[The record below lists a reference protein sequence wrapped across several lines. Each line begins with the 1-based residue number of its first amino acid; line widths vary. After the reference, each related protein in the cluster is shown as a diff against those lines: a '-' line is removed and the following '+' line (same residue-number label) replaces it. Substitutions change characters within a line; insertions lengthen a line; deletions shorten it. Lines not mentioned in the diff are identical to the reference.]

1 MIDFS
6 LPQELVD
13 LKQRVDHF
21 IREKIVPLERDPRQG
36 PHGPGED
43 LRRELIALGRAAGLL
58 SPHAPVKWGGL
69 GLDHRAMAVVFEAAG
84 WSPLGPLALNI
95 MAPDE
100 GNTNLLD
107 KVATDEQKER
117 WLRPLVAGEIRTAFS
132 MTEPDDGA
140 GSDPNLMKTTARRHG
155 DEFVIAG
162 RKWLIS
168 GASGASLNIVMARTL
183 GEDGS
188 DRGATMF
195 LVDMDAPGFRIV
207 RQLETLDSN
216 MPGGHAEV
224 EFDDVRVGAERILG
238 QIGRGFRNA
247 QVRLGPARLTH
258 CMRWLG
264 AARRCHAIA
273 ADYARRRHA
282 FGKLIGEHQGVG
294 FQLADNASDLHL
306 CRLAIRH
313 SAWLL
318 DRGEKARN
326 ETSLCKVFCSEALG
340 RVVDRSLQIL
350 GGLGITGDTVVE
362 RIYRDIRAFRIYDG
376 PSEVHRFA
384 LARAIMS
391 GDPALSDPIA

>member
-1 MIDFS
+1 
-6 LPQELVD
+6 
-13 LKQRVDHF
+13 
-21 IREKIVPLERDPRQG
+21 
-36 PHGPGED
+36 
-43 LRRELIALGRAAGLL
+43 
-58 SPHAPVKWGGL
+58 
-69 GLDHRAMAVVFEAAG
+69 
-84 WSPLGPLALNI
+84 
-95 MAPDE
+95 
-100 GNTNLLD
+100 
-107 KVATDEQKER
+107 
-117 WLRPLVAGEIRTAFS
+117 

-140 GSDPNLMKTTARRHG
+140 GSDPSLMKTTARRHG
-155 DEFVIAG
+155 DEFVISG
-162 RKWLIS
+162 RKWLITGAP
-168 GASGASLNIVMARTL
+168 GASINIVMARTL
-183 GEDGS
+183 DEDGT

-207 RQLETLDSN
+207 RQLETLDN
-216 MPGGHAEV
+216 NTPGGHAEV
-224 EFDDVRVGAERILG
+224 EFDEVRVSSERVLG
-238 QIGRGFRNA
+238 QVGHGFRNA

-306 CRLAIRH
+306 CRLER
-313 SAWLL
+313 
-318 DRGEKARN
+318 ARN

-350 GGLGITGDTVVE
+350 GGLGITADTVVE

-391 GDPALSDPIA
+391 GDPSLADVL